1 MQTQSSLNDTPSH
14 RAAEAQRLITQ
25 FCKKGPAAAKKGP
38 AAAKKGPA
46 AKKKGPAAKKKGPA
60 AKKSMKATKK
70 TTRRAGAASSSTS
83 ADRDDEVHE
92 AERILEARGSGARLQ
107 YLVQW
112 RGFSAEEN
120 TWEPAR
126 NILDEDLIKSFQ
138 KDNKKPSGKRRR

>member
-46 AKKKGPAAKKKGPA
+46 AKK
-60 AKKSMKATKK
+60 SMKATKK
-70 TTRRAGAASSSTS
+70 TTRRAGAASTSTS

-138 KDNKKPSGKRRR
+138 NDNKKPSGKRRR